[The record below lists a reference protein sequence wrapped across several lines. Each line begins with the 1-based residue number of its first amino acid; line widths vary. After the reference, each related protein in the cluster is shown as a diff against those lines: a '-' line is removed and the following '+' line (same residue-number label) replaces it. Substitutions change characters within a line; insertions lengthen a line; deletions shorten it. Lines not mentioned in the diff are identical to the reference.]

1 MATLIKLSDEF
12 LRQTPLNGYDRTC
25 VQEIGF
31 KRGNLI
37 YNLKTL
43 QKEGPGRQGGTE
55 GGGKS
60 KGNKDGRVKLEQPP
74 YIPPSPGE
82 IRT

>member
-1 MATLIKLSDEF
+1 MATLTKLSDEF
-12 LRQTPLNGYDRTC
+12 LRQTPLNGYDRTR

-31 KRGNLI
+31 KRVNLI
-37 YNLKTL
+37 TTL

-82 IRT
+82 ILT